1 MPDARLVF
9 RPDSSVQST
18 LRAYLKSHGM
28 DVEFRS
34 VPVLMVEEFAQV
46 EGSDV
51 REVLRRALARLGL
64 RGEIQGNRL
73 LVVELAR

>member
-1 MPDARLVF
+1 
-9 RPDSSVQST
+9 
-18 LRAYLKSHGM
+18 
-28 DVEFRS
+28 
-34 VPVLMVEEFAQV
+34 MVEEFAQV
-46 EGSDV
+46 EGEDV

>member
-1 MPDARLVF
+1 MRLVF
-9 RPDSSVQST
+9 RPDTSVQST
-18 LRAYLKSHGM
+18 LRSYLKAHGM
-28 DVEFRS
+28 DVDFRS

-46 EGSDV
+46 GGEDV